1 MRQCL
6 GASLSCL
13 QSSELDLSV
22 KCSSLVALQKTLTDS
37 ILPRPPLSGSLG
49 SFTATEGCLCATG
62 FISSF
67 LKRLH
72 ISLSTFYSQITYPP
86 SFTILGRFGII
97 LDPAAPACVCSFWT
111 QTSQLIF
118 YDNVQLKKK
127 KKSHIPFIS
136 NTTFPH
142 VSVFI
147 LTVHFYAIW
156 YIFLPNL
163 FTTRCFSEPDIKM
176 TYKCPP
182 TPSPIS

>member
-1 MRQCL
+1 M
-6 GASLSCL
+6 
-13 QSSELDLSV
+13 
-22 KCSSLVALQKTLTDS
+22 ALQKTLTDS
-37 ILPRPPLSGSLG
+37 ILPRPPLSGSVG

-67 LKRLH
+67 LKRLR

-127 KKSHIPFIS
+127 KQVTSLLFLTPHSHTCQCSFWQSIFIPSDIS
-136 NTTFPH
+136 FFLTYSPH
-142 VSVFI
+142 SAFQNQTSKWLTSVPQHPLLFLRI
-147 LTVHFYAIW
+147 LLLIILM
-156 YIFLPNL
+156 YI
-163 FTTRCFSEPDIKM
+163 
-176 TYKCPP
+176 
-182 TPSPIS
+182 